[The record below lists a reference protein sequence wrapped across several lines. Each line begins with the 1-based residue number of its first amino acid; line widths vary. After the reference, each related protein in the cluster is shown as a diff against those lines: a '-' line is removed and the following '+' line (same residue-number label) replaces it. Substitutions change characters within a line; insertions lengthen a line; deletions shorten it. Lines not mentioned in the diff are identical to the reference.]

1 MVNSFEAMPESDF
14 TTSIGACWVAN
25 QNASERIHGLITDGD
40 LRRALQSHPPRV
52 WHHLT
57 ASDLMTADPIT
68 IAGDLLA
75 IEALETM
82 ERNRRKAIGVLP
94 VVGEGSR
101 MEGLLRLHDL
111 VQAGLA

>member
-1 MVNSFEAMPESDF
+1 
-14 TTSIGACWVAN
+14 
-25 QNASERIHGLITDGD
+25 
-40 LRRALQSHPPRV
+40 
-52 WHHLT
+52 
-57 ASDLMTADPIT
+57 MTADPIT
-68 IAGDLLA
+68 VAGDLLA

-111 VQAGLA
+111 VRAGLA